1 MAIPG
6 TDDTQAPPALVPSA
20 LAPPALALPVRPSWE
35 TAPRPAAPRPA
46 PPSAATRP
54 PEPPASAPAASP
66 YYAAPAAAPA
76 PAAFVPSLDPNVR
89 YDLAG
94 NAIPGSG
101 PDVQPPLGS
110 VVYSPGPA
118 AGSWPPPPT
127 SSAYGR
133 TIGDDTDR
141 VAKLRWNWGAFL
153 IPFWWS
159 LFNGQRGI
167 ASAVVLINV
176 ASRWI
181 PAPYDW
187 GMTAASLGIMVYL
200 GLMGHKLAWSSD
212 RFGGDYDN
220 FIRTQRAW
228 MIWGLSITGVLVIVF
243 IGVAVTL
250 PGFIRAF
257 NHGGTAPLYHH
268 SYSSGDGTGQ

>member
-1 MAIPG
+1 MAVPD
-6 TDDTQAPPALVPSA
+6 TDDTQTPLSPALPAS
-20 LAPPALALPVRPSWE
+20 LPPRPSWE
-35 TAPRPAAPRPA
+35 TVTRPVAAPRPS
-46 PPSAATRP
+46 PRPAATRP

-66 YYAAPAAAPA
+66 YYAAPAAVPA
-76 PAAFVPSLDPNVR
+76 PAAFVPSLDPNAH

-101 PDVQPPLGS
+101 PAAQPPMGS
-110 VVYSPGPA
+110 IVYSPGPA

-159 LFNGQRGI
+159 IFNGQRGI
-167 ASAVVLINV
+167 ASAVALINV

-212 RFGGDYDN
+212 RFGGDYDS

-228 MIWGLSITGVLVIVF
+228 MIWGLSITGVLVVVF
-243 IGVAVTL
+243 IGAAVTL
-250 PGFIRAF
+250 PGFIGAF
-257 NHGGTAPLYHH
+257 NHGGTAPLHHH
-268 SYSSGDGTGQ
+268 SYSSGAGTGQ